1 MARPSLKGRIGPN
14 LSDRVD
20 RDSLFRLSPDL
31 PRLVEVDVG
40 AVAPN
45 PEQPR
50 LRVDAA
56 ALEELKASIERHG
69 LLQPIL
75 VRRAED
81 GAGWVLV
88 AGQRRLAAAAAL
100 GRRTVAAIVTSGDP
114 GEVALVENL
123 QRQDLDPFDTS
134 AAVQRL
140 MERHGY
146 SQAAMG
152 GILGLK
158 QNTVSALLALNRLPA
173 RVRAE
178 YPTSDK
184 VSKSLLVELAAV
196 PDPAEQ
202 LRLWDAVKA
211 GGLTVRGVR
220 AARASGGGG
229 GDKPQAAATPT
240 AAAAAGGD
248 ADPLAGLVP
257 DAERL
262 LRRLRRLPADG
273 QAGSAGAFER
283 LRALHRTIGREL
295 EGLAGRVRR
304 GKQR

>member
-1 MARPSLKGRIGPN
+1 MARSSLKDRIGSNP
-14 LSDRVD
+14 SETVD
-20 RDSLFRLSPDL
+20 RDSPARLSPDL
-31 PRLVEVDVG
+31 PRLVEADVG
-40 AVAPN
+40 AIAPN

-50 LRVDAA
+50 LRVDDA
-56 ALEELKASIERHG
+56 ALEDLRASIERHG

-75 VRRAED
+75 VRRADD

-88 AGQRRLAAAAAL
+88 AGQRRLAATVAL
-100 GRRTVAAIVTSGDP
+100 GRPTIAAIVTSGDP

-123 QRQDLDPFDTS
+123 QRQDLDPFDSS

-158 QNTVSALLALNRLPA
+158 QNTVSAMLALNRLPT
-173 RVRAE
+173 RIREE
-178 YPTSDK
+178 YPTSDR

-196 PDPAEQ
+196 DDPAEQ
-202 LRLWDAVKA
+202 LRLWDAVRA

-220 AARASGGGG
+220 AARGAEPVRARDTGGADGLAN
-229 GDKPQAAATPT
+229 AA
-240 AAAAAGGD
+240 
-248 ADPLAGLVP
+248 L

-262 LRRLRRLPADG
+262 LRRLEKLPRGG
-273 QAGSAGAFER
+273 QAGSGEAFDR
-283 LRALHRTIGREL
+283 LRAAHRSIGRALDE
-295 EGLAGRVRR
+295 LAGRVRR
-304 GKQR
+304 RQR

>member
-1 MARPSLKGRIGPN
+1 MPRPSLKGRIGPSLN
-14 LSDRVD
+14 ERAGHDG
-20 RDSLFRLSPDL
+20 LFRLSADL
-31 PRLVEVDVG
+31 PRLVEVDAA

-50 LRVDAA
+50 LRVDDA
-56 ALEELKASIERHG
+56 ALAELKASIERHG

-75 VRRAED
+75 VRRAAGG

-88 AGQRRLAAAAAL
+88 AGQRRLAATLAL
-100 GRRTVAAIVTSGDP
+100 GRPTIAAIVTSGDP

-123 QRQDLDPFDTS
+123 QRQDLDPFDTAS
-134 AAVQRL
+134 AVRRL

-152 GILGLK
+152 GVLGLK

-178 YPTSDK
+178 YPTSDG

-196 PDPAEQ
+196 PDAAEQ
-202 LRLWDAVKA
+202 LRLWDAVKG

-220 AARASGGGG
+220 AARGR
-229 GDKPQAAATPT
+229 AAADATGERPRRPG
-240 AAAAAGGD
+240 AAAA
-248 ADPLAGLVP
+248 DPLLALARE
-257 DAERL
+257 AERL
-262 LRRLRRLPADG
+262 LRRLERLPADG
-273 QAGSAGAFER
+273 PLGPAEALER
-283 LRALHRTIGREL
+283 LRGAHRALGRQL
-295 EGLAGRVRR
+295 EKLAGRARR
-304 GKQR
+304 PRR